1 MVQSIIE
8 AETGEKQR
16 SHQINLN
23 RFSVME
29 EEFVV
34 GVQLFFFFFLEKSV
48 PPHLSAPLTLQRRQQ
63 FVRAIDCCLA
73 SWRRSLEIDAEKQ
86 DLPDP
91 DCLMA
96 EH

>member
-34 GVQLFFFFFLEKSV
+34 GVQLFFFFFGKVCAASSICSSHTTEETAVCPGHRLLFGLLE
-48 PPHLSAPLTLQRRQQ
+48 
-63 FVRAIDCCLA
+63 
-73 SWRRSLEIDAEKQ
+73 EIIGDR
-86 DLPDP
+86 
-91 DCLMA
+91 C
-96 EH
+96 

>member
-23 RFSVME
+23 RFCGTE

-34 GVQLFFFFFLEKSV
+34 GVQLFFEKSV
-48 PPHLSAPLTLQRRQQ
+48 LPHLSAPLTLQRRQQ

-73 SWRRSLEIDAEKQ
+73 SWRRSLEIDAEKR